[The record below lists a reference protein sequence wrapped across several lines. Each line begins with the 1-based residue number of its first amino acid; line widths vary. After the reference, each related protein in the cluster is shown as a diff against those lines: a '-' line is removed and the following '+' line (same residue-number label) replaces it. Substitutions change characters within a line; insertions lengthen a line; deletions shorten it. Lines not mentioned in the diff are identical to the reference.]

1 MSIYLTLLHF
11 AGIVPACPVSGA
23 INCEAVLSSSY
34 ALIAG
39 TSLPTS
45 AAGIVWFGVSALL
58 WAWRFGPVHLA
69 WSGVGLLTVLYLVYV
84 EIVQLG
90 VICLWCTAAHL
101 LVISIAMLAVSLSL
115 QGRGSARGV

>member
-1 MSIYLTLLHF
+1 VSIYLTLLHF

-45 AAGIVWFGVSALL
+45 AAEIVWFGVSALL
-58 WAWRFGPVHLA
+58 WA
-69 WSGVGLLTVLYLVYV
+69 
-84 EIVQLG
+84 
-90 VICLWCTAAHL
+90 
-101 LVISIAMLAVSLSL
+101 
-115 QGRGSARGV
+115 